1 MISVS
6 RKYNFKWRSRLKH
19 IHAYLR
25 QAMGNIAPSKSS
37 YLKIQ
42 GTYKNTIYP
51 TPRRVQKTNSSGP
64 MGLRPGKRGPSLL
77 LEDNVKGFS
86 HGTPDP
92 GRK

>member
-25 QAMGNIAPSKSS
+25 QAMGNIVPSKSS

-51 TPRRVQKTNSSGP
+51 TPRRVQKTKSSGP
-64 MGLRPGKRGPSLL
+64 MGLPVEVRPEKRGPSVLV
-77 LEDNVKGFS
+77 EGNV
-86 HGTPDP
+86 
-92 GRK
+92 